1 MDMDMDMDMDIHMDI
16 HMDMDMGHGE
26 AEMCRRRQTHKD
38 EHAATER
45 EALAAAQQP
54 PRPHC
59 VGDQKICARPP
70 PPLLRAYWL
79 GGGL

>member
-1 MDMDMDMDMDIHMDI
+1 VDGAHIHTWTWTWTWAMDI

-26 AEMCRRRQTHKD
+26 AEMCRRCQTHKD

-45 EALAAAQQP
+45 GALAAAQQP

-59 VGDQKICARPP
+59 VGKTS
-70 PPLLRAYWL
+70 
-79 GGGL
+79 

>member
-1 MDMDMDMDMDIHMDI
+1 MDI

-45 EALAAAQQP
+45 GALAAAQQP

-59 VGDQKICARPP
+59 VGEPENMRAAAAAAIARV
-70 PPLLRAYWL
+70 LAGGRSLTLRPDSDT
-79 GGGL
+79 

>member
-1 MDMDMDMDMDIHMDI
+1 MDGAHIHMDMDMDIHIHI
-16 HMDMDMGHGE
+16 HMGMGHGE

-45 EALAAAQQP
+45 GALAAAQQP

-59 VGDQKICARPP
+59 VGKTS
-70 PPLLRAYWL
+70 
-79 GGGL
+79 